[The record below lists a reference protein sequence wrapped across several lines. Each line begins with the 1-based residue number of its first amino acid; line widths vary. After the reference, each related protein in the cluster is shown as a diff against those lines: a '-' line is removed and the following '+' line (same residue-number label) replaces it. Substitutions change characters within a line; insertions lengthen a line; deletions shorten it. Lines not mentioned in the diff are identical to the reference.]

1 MKRTI
6 ISCLLFALTAIA
18 PSAQAGTKEELLR
31 LQNDV
36 LALQNQLRLV
46 EKTFNEKT
54 DGLRSLVVQLNDQ
67 IGKSNQI
74 LGKISAALETQSMG
88 DKSESQALLQEIRN
102 VSAKVDDSATRISA
116 LAQQISDLKVQAK
129 PITQRT
135 YQSPGGDS
143 GNPSLSADAI
153 YTEAFNDLVQGNL
166 DLAIEGFSA
175 FIKNYPSHE
184 RADDAQ
190 YNIGEAY
197 YNSGKYPQAIS
208 AFTRVLNDYPSADK
222 VPSAYFK
229 RAKAELVIN
238 ERDNAIEDLKIVVQK
253 YSSSPEAGLAKNEL
267 STLGVQ
273 LNKPARSGSTRRKP

>member
-74 LGKISAALETQSMG
+74 LGKISATLETQSMG
-88 DKSESQALLQEIRN
+88 EKSESQALLQEIRN
-102 VSAKVDDSATRISA
+102 VSAKVDDF
-116 LAQQISDLKVQAK
+116 SDLKVQAK

-253 YSSSPEAGLAKNEL
+253 YSSSAEAGLAKNEL

-273 LNKPARSGSTRRKP
+273 LNKPVRSGSTRRKP